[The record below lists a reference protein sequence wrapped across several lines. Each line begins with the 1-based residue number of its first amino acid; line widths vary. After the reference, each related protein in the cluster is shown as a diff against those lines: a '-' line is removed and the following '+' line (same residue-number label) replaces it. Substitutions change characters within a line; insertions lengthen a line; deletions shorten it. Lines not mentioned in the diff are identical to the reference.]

1 MLVIRRRAGEAVVLT
16 GGIEVVVLEAGP
28 HGVKLGF
35 NAPAEVV
42 VLRKEIRLAQEAN
55 LAAAEAARDAGALSR
70 LAKCRFA
77 VGGAGAAEKKVES
90 PASSGR

>member
-1 MLVIRRRAGEAVVLT
+1 MLVIRRKAGEAVVLT
-16 GGIEVVVLEAGP
+16 GGIEVVVLEAGQ

-55 LAAAEAARDAGALSR
+55 LAAAESARDERA
-70 LAKCRFA
+70 LAKLAVWRFA
-77 VGGAGAAEKKVES
+77 TGGSGATEK
-90 PASSGR
+90 

>member
-1 MLVIRRRAGEAVVLT
+1 MLVIRRKAGESVVLT
-16 GGIEVVVLEAGP
+16 GGIEVVVLEAGA

-55 LAAAEAARDAGALSR
+55 LAAAEAARDVGAMAR
-70 LAKCRFA
+70 LAGCRFA
-77 VGGAGAAEKKVES
+77 MGRSGATEK
-90 PASSGR
+90 

>member
-1 MLVIRRRAGEAVVLT
+1 MLVIRRKAGEAVVLT

-35 NAPAEVV
+35 SAPQEVV

-55 LAAAEAARDAGALSR
+55 MAAAEAARDAATLSR
-70 LAKCRFA
+70 LASCRFA
-77 VGGAGAAEKKVES
+77 LDGSGEGDKKLESSPPAG
-90 PASSGR
+90 R